1 MECHYSMGIALTIS
15 KTLLYMDQDQALALG
30 VAVTFTLT
38 GLCCLAWGLHN
49 MFIRERII
57 VEPSEE
63 DSTFLLA
70 GRTI

>member
-1 MECHYSMGIALTIS
+1 
-15 KTLLYMDQDQALALG
+15 MDQDQALALG

-57 VEPSEE
+57 ASEE
-63 DSTFLLA
+63 HSTFLLG